1 MKCSNN
7 FYTILI
13 ALLVILLCSNHNAQ
27 NTQTVYSPN
36 GQILVEFLLDSGSP
50 KYNIK
55 FKDITII
62 NNSTLGFR
70 LKEYAPIEDSL
81 IMVDF
86 SSSYY
91 YEKWATVW
99 GTDDSVTNEYNDLN
113 IFLKENSDLERKF
126 RVHFKVYDDGV
137 GFRYEF
143 PDQPNMDEII
153 ILDELTEFNLTGDH
167 KCWWIPGDYDSY
179 EYLYN
184 TTNLSE
190 INLQL
195 YNYET
200 RADRNHPNDK
210 AVNTPITMETDDGLF
225 LSFHEANLTDYAG
238 MTLEIKENL
247 SLEVDLVPWSDGSK
261 VKTKTPFNTPWRTIQ
276 IVDDASNLMSSNLI
290 LNLNEPTKFT
300 DVSWIE
306 PMKYIGIWW
315 EMHLGKSSWS
325 KNSKEGS
332 WANSSKYHGANTE
345 NAKSY
350 IDFASENN
358 IQGLL
363 IEGWNTGWEYW
374 GSDSFLHKR

>member
-1 MKCSNN
+1 
-7 FYTILI
+7 
-13 ALLVILLCSNHNAQ
+13 
-27 NTQTVYSPN
+27 
-36 GQILVEFLLDSGSP
+36 
-50 KYNIK
+50 
-55 FKDITII
+55 
-62 NNSTLGFR
+62 
-70 LKEYAPIEDSL
+70 
-81 IMVDF
+81 
-86 SSSYY
+86 
-91 YEKWATVW
+91 
-99 GTDDSVTNEYNDLN
+99 
-113 IFLKENSDLERKF
+113 
-126 RVHFKVYDDGV
+126 
-137 GFRYEF
+137 
-143 PDQPNMDEII
+143 
-153 ILDELTEFNLTGDH
+153 
-167 KCWWIPGDYDSY
+167 
-179 EYLYN
+179 
-184 TTNLSE
+184 
-190 INLQL
+190 
-195 YNYET
+195 
-200 RADRNHPNDK
+200 
-210 AVNTPITMETDDGLF
+210 METDDGLF

-332 WANSSKYHGANTE
+332 WANSSRYHGANTE